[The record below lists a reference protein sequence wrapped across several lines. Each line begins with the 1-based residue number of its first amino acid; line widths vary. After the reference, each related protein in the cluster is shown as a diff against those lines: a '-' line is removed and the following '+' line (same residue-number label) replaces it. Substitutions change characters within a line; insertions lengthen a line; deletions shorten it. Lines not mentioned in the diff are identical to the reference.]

1 MPTSSQLFG
10 LTPQEHAAAVFTTL
24 GEAGPGKDV
33 YGPYVTLL
41 NRKLSG
47 LYPGGNLAKYSKE
60 PGQFVANDRYSLNQV
75 TDPAFGR
82 KIYGS
87 RYDEVY
93 NKLNNPSELI
103 NVVKT
108 LKGAVEF
115 KGQAIPN
122 KYGDPMLDK
131 LGNFYHNFNP
141 TAYKKSLEVLSNQR
155 AVNNQI
161 SSAVGSEPQP
171 PGSPLPQTT
180 ATEPYKVAP
189 FDFNSNLAKALAA
202 NLDKSV
208 DTGGPD
214 DYLQA
219 VALLEKADDT
229 EEAAPEV
236 AEIYRSQAMSAMA
249 NSSFNPDPGNLIKTV
264 IDVTNNQ
271 KTYEEAASNIE
282 SVVNGIRQNQ
292 TAQAVT
298 QNLQTGA
305 KPDQGVAL
313 APGRPVTY
321 KNVSITDPND
331 TGGKGFDFVIAGG
344 RRGEQFLSPF
354 TAEVLKVSKDPRE
367 FNLEKGAT
375 QRAYGNNVELRFRT
389 PKGDTVDTLVAHFDQ
404 LNPNL
409 KQGSIIPA
417 GTFLGTQGRT
427 GSTTGPHVSM
437 DFFDPG
443 ATTASSKVIEVK
455 NLIRDRIAKGLP
467 IFG

>member
-1 MPTSSQLFG
+1 MPTTSQLFG
-10 LTPQEHAAAVFTTL
+10 LTPQEHAAAVITAL
-24 GEAGPGKDV
+24 GEGGPNNDV
-33 YGPYVTLL
+33 KGPYVVLI

-60 PGQFVANDRYSLNQV
+60 PGQFVANDKYTFAQV
-75 TDPAFGR
+75 TSPAFGR
-82 KIYGS
+82 EIYGP

-93 NKLNNPSELI
+93 NKLNNPSNLL

-115 KGQAIPN
+115 KGQTIPN

-141 TAYKKSLEVLSNQR
+141 NAYKKALEILSNQK
-155 AVNNQI
+155 AVNNQV
-161 SSAVGSEPQP
+161 SSTVGSEPRS

-180 ATEPYKVAP
+180 TTEPYKMAP
-189 FDFNSNLAKALAA
+189 FDFNSSLAEALAS
-202 NLDKSV
+202 NLTKSV
-208 DTGGPD
+208 GGQD

-219 VALLEKADDT
+219 VSLLQKANDT
-229 EEAAPEV
+229 EEESPDIAD
-236 AEIYRSQAMSAMA
+236 IYKSQAMSVMN
-249 NSSFNPDPGNLIKTV
+249 NSSFNPDPGNLIKSV
-264 IDVTNNQ
+264 IEVTNRQ
-271 KTYEEAASNIE
+271 KTYDETASKIE
-282 SVVNGIRQNQ
+282 SIINSIKPAQ
-292 TAQAVT
+292 TAQAVN

-321 KNVSITDPND
+321 KGVSITDPND

-344 RRGEQFLSPF
+344 RRGEQFMSPF
-354 TAEVLKVSKDPRE
+354 TAEVLKINKDSRE

-389 PKGDTVDTLVAHFDQ
+389 PKGTTVDTLIAHFDQ

-409 KQGSIIPA
+409 KQGSVIPA